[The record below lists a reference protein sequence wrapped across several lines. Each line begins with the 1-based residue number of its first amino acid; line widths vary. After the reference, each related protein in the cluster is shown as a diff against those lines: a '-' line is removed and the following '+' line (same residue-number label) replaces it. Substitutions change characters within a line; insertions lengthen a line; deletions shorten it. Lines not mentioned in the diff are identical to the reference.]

1 MASGTEATTGGRLR
15 DRFGRHNPAPAFGVL
30 GLGLVGAGLAVPE
43 FETLLVAWGGTAVF
57 LAVLLWFVTPT
68 ATVPATVAGDVHTVM
83 AGNARRFV
91 GSGPHRYVPDG
102 DGVSLVVGTTDAS
115 AAVDDAAGTELTPVA
130 VRLLAGLDGP
140 DPDDTVETRLPM
152 LLDSVVHDLEL
163 AEGGRYTTTD
173 AGVELS
179 FTGSRVATDEL
190 FDHPVVSVVAVGL
203 ARAVGSPV
211 TVDPH
216 VDGDRLVVACT
227 WD

>member
-1 MASGTEATTGGRLR
+1 VASGTEATTGGRLR

-57 LAVLLWFVTPT
+57 LAVLLGFVTPT
-68 ATVPATVAGDVHTVM
+68 ATVPATVVGDVHTVM
-83 AGNARRFV
+83 AGNVRRLV
-91 GSGPHRYVPDG
+91 GSGPHRYVPGG
-102 DGVSLVVGTTDAS
+102 DGVTLVVGDDN
-115 AAVDDAAGTELTPVA
+115 AAAGFEDHGGTELTPVG
-130 VRLLAGLDGP
+130 VRLVASLDES
-140 DPDDTVETRLPM
+140 DPDETVETWLPV
-152 LLDSVVHDLEL
+152 LLDSVVHDFEL
-163 AEGGRYTTTD
+163 AESGRYTTTD

-179 FTGSRVATDEL
+179 FTGSRVAPDEL
-190 FDHPVVSVVAVGL
+190 FDHPVVSVVGVGL

-216 VDGDRLVVACT
+216 VDGDRLVVACK